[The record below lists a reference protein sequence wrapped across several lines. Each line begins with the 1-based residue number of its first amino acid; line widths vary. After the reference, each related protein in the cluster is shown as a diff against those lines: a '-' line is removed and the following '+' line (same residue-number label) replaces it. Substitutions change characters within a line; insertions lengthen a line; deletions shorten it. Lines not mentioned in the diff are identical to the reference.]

1 MKKMNDYL
9 IKKCAGSRI
18 RDRDPENFTLDP
30 GVKKHRI
37 PDPDPQHWCTLV
49 VGEHV
54 IVNLLI
60 N

>member
-1 MKKMNDYL
+1 MIISSKNVPDPGFE
-9 IKKCAGSRI
+9 IGI
-18 RDRDPENFTLDP
+18 RKNFTLDP